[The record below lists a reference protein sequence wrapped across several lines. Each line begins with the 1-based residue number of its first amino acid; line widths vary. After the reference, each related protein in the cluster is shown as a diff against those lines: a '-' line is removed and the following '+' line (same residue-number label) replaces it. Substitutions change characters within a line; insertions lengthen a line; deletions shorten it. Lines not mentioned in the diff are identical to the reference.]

1 MENLESVKDQIS
13 ILSNM
18 STDGTKLSPTSSLR
32 CRSRSCSRASSS
44 DDSFNTAVN
53 QVSQGYVSTPGYGLS
68 FHPRGQRGHELD
80 RSRKI
85 SRDSGFGAGTP
96 MGDISDW
103 SNNSSVRY
111 TCHTFSVSFLTR
123 LNMNVRIVQFCPDC
137 LIVTEVSNLSEM
149 YNFVRIVSVWFCRK
163 LSRLSDCAI
172 LSEMYNFVHITHKK
186 LMKISIFFSKLKM
199 KASQLI
205 EGSPTL
211 NDLQKQ
217 WRKKKVSLYSSS
229 PVKKSMFTYRTAEML
244 PLYVVLLTF
253 GAGLFTL
260 IVLNNA
266 LSKNNV
272 RPSTAFV
279 KPKTA
284 AEKVKIDDL
293 VDEFGNPLG
302 GKKAAIQYYH
312 NLNTQKC
319 KKWLINK
326 IRITWIF
333 RTICNVPHFL
343 TQFM

>member
-1 MENLESVKDQIS
+1 
-13 ILSNM
+13 
-18 STDGTKLSPTSSLR
+18 
-32 CRSRSCSRASSS
+32 
-44 DDSFNTAVN
+44 
-53 QVSQGYVSTPGYGLS
+53 
-68 FHPRGQRGHELD
+68 
-80 RSRKI
+80 
-85 SRDSGFGAGTP
+85 
-96 MGDISDW
+96 
-103 SNNSSVRY
+103 
-111 TCHTFSVSFLTR
+111 
-123 LNMNVRIVQFCPDC
+123 
-137 LIVTEVSNLSEM
+137 
-149 YNFVRIVSVWFCRK
+149 
-163 LSRLSDCAI
+163 
-172 LSEMYNFVHITHKK
+172 
-186 LMKISIFFSKLKM
+186 M

>member
-1 MENLESVKDQIS
+1 
-13 ILSNM
+13 
-18 STDGTKLSPTSSLR
+18 
-32 CRSRSCSRASSS
+32 
-44 DDSFNTAVN
+44 
-53 QVSQGYVSTPGYGLS
+53 
-68 FHPRGQRGHELD
+68 
-80 RSRKI
+80 
-85 SRDSGFGAGTP
+85 
-96 MGDISDW
+96 
-103 SNNSSVRY
+103 
-111 TCHTFSVSFLTR
+111 
-123 LNMNVRIVQFCPDC
+123 
-137 LIVTEVSNLSEM
+137 
-149 YNFVRIVSVWFCRK
+149 
-163 LSRLSDCAI
+163 
-172 LSEMYNFVHITHKK
+172 
-186 LMKISIFFSKLKM
+186 M

-319 KKWLINK
+319 KNNLNFSHYLQRPALFDTIYVVQ
-326 IRITWIF
+326 IF
-333 RTICNVPHFL
+333 RTFEN
-343 TQFM
+343 